1 VKDARTFN
9 NHGGLEGKRRRDHA
23 VYFACGTHR
32 GWQSL
37 MPRVVTQNEV
47 RHCIQVSGGIT
58 PTSKS
63 GKKYEMKTVDR
74 LRSSEFGRG
83 APVRGY
89 LEAVLSTL
97 PSSNFPHARQ
107 NVRSVLY
114 VPIVLRW
121 SRTTS
126 S

>member
-1 VKDARTFN
+1 VKDARTIG
-9 NHGGLEGKRRRDHA
+9 NHGSLEGKRRQLPWMQWRTSRSVWRA
-23 VYFACGTHR
+23 CALGIASPSACGKHA
-32 GWQSL
+32 GSC
-37 MPRVVTQNEV
+37 V
-47 RHCIQVSGGIT
+47 GIT

-63 GKKYEMKTVDR
+63 GKMYEMKTVDR
-74 LRSSEFGRG
+74 LRSSEFERG
-83 APVRGY
+83 APVRVY

-97 PSSNFPHARQ
+97 PSSNFPQARQ